1 MATHSVQST
10 TTNDSSAWPSRY
22 YGKTRHIDLE
32 KIYHDIV
39 AQSSSSQTT
48 DKKTH
53 RQVSFSNDAPIV
65 HEYEPEYDEDDEDN
79 HYDDAPPQY
88 FPTVFVANTPDY
100 DRDTEASSVVYR
112 KKKRASVRRLD
123 LRPIQNPEYRKTA
136 TPTLVKDD
144 DDSASV
150 SSAEPITPEATTVPP
165 MPERTCSSCSCP
177 QPASLQKQQT
187 RRITINRIRSTSWI
201 PKSIQNIL

>member
-1 MATHSVQST
+1 MATHSVQSI
-10 TTNDSSAWPSRY
+10 TNDSSAWPSRY

-39 AQSSSSQTT
+39 TQSSQTP
-48 DKKTH
+48 DKKTQ
-53 RQVSFSNDAPIV
+53 RQVSFSDDAPIV
-65 HEYEPEYDEDDEDN
+65 HEYEPECDEDEDVN
-79 HYDDAPPQY
+79 ANYDDAPPQY
-88 FPTVFVANTPDY
+88 FPTVFVANTPDF
-100 DRDTEASSVVYR
+100 DRDMEATSVVYR

-123 LRPIQNPEYRKTA
+123 LRPIQNPEYRKT

-144 DDSASV
+144 DDAASV

-165 MPERTCSSCSCP
+165 MPERTCSTCSCP
-177 QPASLQKQQT
+177 QPVSAQKQQT
-187 RRITINRIRSTSWI
+187 RRITINRIRSSSWI

>member
-1 MATHSVQST
+1 MATHSEQN
-10 TTNDSSAWPSRY
+10 TNDSSAWPSRY

-39 AQSSSSQTT
+39 TQSSQPS
-48 DKKTH
+48 DKKTQ

-65 HEYEPEYDEDDEDN
+65 HEYEPEYDEDDHDQEN
-79 HYDDAPPQY
+79 ANYDDAPPQY
-88 FPTVFVANTPDY
+88 FPTVFVANTPDF
-100 DRDTEASSVVYR
+100 DRDMEATSVVYR

-123 LRPIQNPEYRKTA
+123 LRPIQNPEYRKS

-144 DDSASV
+144 DDAASV

-177 QPASLQKQQT
+177 QPGSLQKS